1 MAAASGTTYDVG
13 SWNLA
18 TAPVHEDLMD
28 MVTIIDSFQT
38 PMFSSMPKVR
48 ATDVVH
54 SWAIDALDAT
64 STAGTSEG
72 VNFLAA

>member
-1 MAAASGTTYDVG
+1 MAATSGTSYDVG
-13 SWNLA
+13 SWPLS
-18 TAPVHEDLMD
+18 TAPQHEDLMD